1 MSTGTILL
9 YAVLAVFLLL
19 YLRRV
24 YLRFIV
30 KHYTPTQLAARMEN
44 GDVVLLDVRTAKE
57 RSASTIQGSI
67 HIPINEL
74 PRERE
79 RLEKYKSKEIV
90 CFCQTGSRSL
100 VAAARLKKFG
110 FKVGHLDGG
119 MGEWN
124 YYYRECKSRNEK
136 GNEEQVKEKGRGRSR
151 EETTGSV

>member
-1 MSTGTILL
+1 MGTGEIVL
-9 YAVLAVFLLL
+9 YSLVGIILLL

-24 YLRFIV
+24 YLRVII
-30 KHYTPTQLAARMEN
+30 KHYTPTKLSERMES

-57 RSASTIQGSI
+57 RSVSTIQGSI

-79 RLEKYKSKEIV
+79 RLEKYKTKEIV

-110 FKVGHLDGG
+110 FKVAHLSGG

-124 YYYRECKSRNEK
+124 YYYR
-136 GNEEQVKEKGRGRSR
+136 
-151 EETTGSV
+151 

>member
-1 MSTGTILL
+1 MSAGTIFL
-9 YAVLAVFLLL
+9 YVVVGVFLVL

-24 YLRFIV
+24 FLRMTV
-30 KHYTPTQLAARMEN
+30 KQYTPTQLADRMEQ

-57 RSASTIQGSI
+57 RSVSTIHGSI

-100 VAAARLKKFG
+100 VAAARLKKQG
-110 FKVGHLDGG
+110 FKVAHLGGG

-124 YYYRECKSRNEK
+124 FYYK
-136 GNEEQVKEKGRGRSR
+136 
-151 EETTGSV
+151 